1 MKKIFTLCI
10 LAISATFLN
19 AQVVLNEIYTDPG
32 NGKNEF
38 FEFYNT
44 SSDPVPQNLDNYTL
58 VAYYEESGKTGFYV
72 LDLPNQTVA
81 SKGYYVGSSANPFKV
96 QGQSNVPADFNW
108 NAMPAGGY
116 LKKFERSGATY
127 TQVAVPANLND
138 LFVARS
144 GTGCIQHILVF
155 QNGLLINGVFTGTN
169 FATIPNYIKSMPPLF
184 VDMSGASPDF
194 TINFNSYND
203 NQFEYVNSAAGND
216 NGYMRLSDGK
226 CGVWAK
232 SSSAVN
238 HTPGQSNGSAS
249 GTAGDISINYY
260 ITDLGGDY
268 TKAMLV
274 FNVTASTLA
283 AFPVTIQ
290 TYEDYGVIGQ
300 LDASDVIVESRQL
313 FTINDGDQFVI
324 LPSRT
329 NPVIITAKTPSGCF
343 DQVIAVPNTLKL
355 LPVNLVR
362 FQGNMN
368 KSNKVTLN
376 WTVTENETVNS
387 FEIERSF
394 NGRDFT
400 TVGLVFST
408 EKRGTENYMFY
419 ETVNSND
426 KVMYRLKMIDKG
438 HDIDYSR
445 ILIFLTKTSI
455 TTSDIKVY
463 GNPVKDKLTFSYYS
477 NTTQPVQVKVY
488 DLAGKTLMS
497 QKVNS
502 AEGSNMLSLP
512 LTSSFKAGM
521 YVVEVTNGA
530 DHQIAKFIKQ

>member
-1 MKKIFTLCI
+1 MKKILILCV
-10 LAISATFLN
+10 LAVSATFLN

-44 SSDPVPQNLDNYTL
+44 SSDPVPQNMDNYTL
-58 VAYYEESGKTGFYV
+58 VAYYEEPGKTGFYV

-96 QGQSNVPADFNW
+96 QGQSNVAANFVW
-108 NAMPAGGY
+108 NAIPAGGS
-116 LKKFERSGATY
+116 LKKFERSGAIY
-127 TQVAVPANLND
+127 TEVTIPANLND

-169 FATIPNYIKSMPPLF
+169 FATIPTYIKTMPPLF

-249 GTAGDISINYY
+249 GSAGDLSISNY
-260 ITDLGGDY
+260 ITELGSDP
-268 TKAMLV
+268 TKSLLV
-274 FNVTASTLA
+274 YNVTASTLS

-290 TYEDYGVIGQ
+290 VYEDLGIIGQ
-300 LDASDVIVESRQL
+300 LDAGDLIVDTRVLYTLTE
-313 FTINDGDQFVI
+313 GDQSVI
-324 LPSRT
+324 IPSRT
-329 NPVIITAKTPSGCF
+329 YPAIIVARTPSGCF

-355 LPVNLVR
+355 LPVHLIS

-368 KSNKVTLN
+368 KNNKVTLN
-376 WTVTENETVNS
+376 WTVADNEIANN
-387 FEIERSF
+387 FEVERSF

-400 TVGLVFST
+400 TVGVVFAS
-408 EKRGTENYMFY
+408 EKM
-419 ETVNSND
+419 
-426 KVMYRLKMIDKG
+426 
-438 HDIDYSR
+438 
-445 ILIFLTKTSI
+445 
-455 TTSDIKVY
+455 
-463 GNPVKDKLTFSYYS
+463 
-477 NTTQPVQVKVY
+477 
-488 DLAGKTLMS
+488 
-497 QKVNS
+497 
-502 AEGSNMLSLP
+502 
-512 LTSSFKAGM
+512 
-521 YVVEVTNGA
+521 
-530 DHQIAKFIKQ
+530 

>member
-1 MKKIFTLCI
+1 MKKIFTLCL

-32 NGKNEF
+32 NSKNEF

-44 SSDPVPQNLDNYTL
+44 SSDPVPQNMDNYTL

-72 LDLPNQTVA
+72 LDLPDQPVA

-116 LKKFERSGATY
+116 LKKFERSGAIY

-144 GTGCIQHILVF
+144 GMGCIQHIFVF

-169 FATIPNYIKSMPPLF
+169 FATIPNYIKSMPSLF
-184 VDMSGASPDF
+184 VDMSGASTDF
-194 TINFNSYND
+194 TINFNSFND

-249 GTAGDISINYY
+249 GSAGDLSISDY
-260 ITDLGGDY
+260 ITALAGDD
-268 TKAMLV
+268 TKSLLIY
-274 FNVTASTLA
+274 NVTATTLS

-290 TYEDYGVIGQ
+290 VYEDLGVIGQ
-300 LDASDVIVESRQL
+300 LDAGDLLVDSRVL
-313 FTINDGDQFVI
+313 STVTEGDQSVI
-324 LPSRT
+324 IPSRVY
-329 NPVIITAKTPSGCF
+329 PAIIVAKTPSGCF

-355 LPVNLVR
+355 LPVHLIA

-368 KSNKVTLN
+368 KNNKVTLN
-376 WTVTENETVNS
+376 WTIADNEIANN

-400 TVGLVFST
+400 SIGVVFAS
-408 EKRGTENYMFY
+408 EKMGTENYMFY
-419 ETVNSND
+419 ETTSGTD
-426 KVMYRLKMIDKG
+426 KVMYRLKMIDKNREVN
-438 HDIDYSR
+438 YSR
-445 ILIFLTKTSI
+445 ILIFQLKS
-455 TTSDIKVY
+455 TTTNNIKII
-463 GNPVKDKLTFSYYS
+463 GNPVNDKLTFSYTS
-477 NTTQPVQVKVY
+477 PATQVIDVKVY
-488 DLAGKTLMS
+488 DISGKTVLKN
-497 QKVNS
+497 KVNS
-502 AEGSNMLSLP
+502 MEGSNVISLP
-512 LTSSFKAGM
+512 LSSTFKAGM
-521 YVVEVTNGA
+521 YVVEVSNGTEL
-530 DHQIAKFIKQ
+530 HSSKFVKQ

>member
-1 MKKIFTLCI
+1 MKKIFILCV
-10 LAISATFLN
+10 LAVSATFLN

-44 SSDPVPQNLDNYTL
+44 SSDPVPQNMDNYTL
-58 VAYYEESGKTGFYV
+58 VAYYEEPGKTGFYV

-96 QGQSNVPADFNW
+96 QGQSNVAANFVW
-108 NAMPAGGY
+108 NAIPAGGS
-116 LKKFERSGATY
+116 LKKFERSGAIY
-127 TQVAVPANLND
+127 TEVTIPANLND

-169 FATIPNYIKSMPPLF
+169 FATIPTYIKTMPPLF

-249 GTAGDISINYY
+249 GSAGDLSISNY
-260 ITDLGGDY
+260 ITELGSDP
-268 TKAMLV
+268 TKSLLV
-274 FNVTASTLA
+274 YNVTASTLS

-290 TYEDYGVIGQ
+290 VYEDLGIIGQ
-300 LDASDVIVESRQL
+300 LDAGDLIVDTRVLYTLTE
-313 FTINDGDQFVI
+313 GDQSVI
-324 LPSRT
+324 IPSRT
-329 NPVIITAKTPSGCF
+329 YPAIIVARTPSGCF

-355 LPVNLVR
+355 LPVHLIS

-368 KSNKVTLN
+368 KNNKVTLN
-376 WTVTENETVNS
+376 WTVADNEIANN
-387 FEIERSF
+387 FEVERSF

-400 TVGLVFST
+400 TVGVVFAS
-408 EKRGTENYMFY
+408 EKMGTENYMFY
-419 ETVNSND
+419 ETTTGSD
-426 KVMYRLKMIDKG
+426 KVMYRLKMIDKN
-438 HDIDYSR
+438 HEVDYSR
-445 ILIFLTKTSI
+445 ILIFQLKSTISNN
-455 TTSDIKVY
+455 IKII
-463 GNPVKDKLTFSYYS
+463 GNPVNDKLTFSYTS
-477 NTTQPVQVKVY
+477 PATQMVDVKVY
-488 DLAGKTLMS
+488 DISGRVVLNN
-497 QKVNS
+497 KVTS
-502 AEGSNMLSLP
+502 LEGNNVISLP
-512 LTSSFKAGM
+512 LSSTFKAGM
-521 YVVEVTNGA
+521 YVVEVNNGTEL
-530 DHQIAKFIKQ
+530 QSSKFIKQ

>member
-1 MKKIFTLCI
+1 MKKIFILCV
-10 LAISATFLN
+10 LAVSATFLN

-44 SSDPVPQNLDNYTL
+44 SSDPVPQNMDNYTL
-58 VAYYEESGKTGFYV
+58 VAYYEESGQTGFYV

-81 SKGYYVGSSANPFKV
+81 SKGYYVGSSANIFKV

-116 LKKFERSGATY
+116 LKKFERSGAIY

-155 QNGLLINGVFTGTN
+155 QNGILINGVFTGTN
-169 FATIPNYIKSMPPLF
+169 FAIIPTYIKSMPPLF

-249 GTAGDISINYY
+249 GSAGDLSISNY
-260 ITDLGGDY
+260 ITNLEDDI
-268 TKAMLV
+268 TKSLLV
-274 FNVTASTLA
+274 YNVTATTLS

-290 TYEDYGVIGQ
+290 VYEDLGVVGQ
-300 LDASDVIVESRQL
+300 LDAGDLIVDTRVLYTLTE
-313 FTINDGDQFVI
+313 GDQFVTI
-324 LPSRT
+324 PSRAY
-329 NPVIITAKTPSGCF
+329 PAIIVAKTPSGCF

-355 LPVNLVR
+355 
-362 FQGNMN
+362 
-368 KSNKVTLN
+368 
-376 WTVTENETVNS
+376 
-387 FEIERSF
+387 
-394 NGRDFT
+394 
-400 TVGLVFST
+400 
-408 EKRGTENYMFY
+408 
-419 ETVNSND
+419 
-426 KVMYRLKMIDKG
+426 
-438 HDIDYSR
+438 
-445 ILIFLTKTSI
+445 
-455 TTSDIKVY
+455 
-463 GNPVKDKLTFSYYS
+463 
-477 NTTQPVQVKVY
+477 
-488 DLAGKTLMS
+488 
-497 QKVNS
+497 
-502 AEGSNMLSLP
+502 
-512 LTSSFKAGM
+512 
-521 YVVEVTNGA
+521 
-530 DHQIAKFIKQ
+530 

>member
-44 SSDPVPQNLDNYTL
+44 SSDPVPQNMDNYTL

-81 SKGYYVGSSANPFKV
+81 SKGFYVGSSANPFKV
-96 QGQSNVPADFNW
+96 QGQTNVTADFDW

-116 LKKFERSGATY
+116 LKKFERSGAIY
-127 TQVAVPANLND
+127 TQVAVPANFND

-144 GTGCIQHILVF
+144 GTGCIQHILIF

-169 FATIPNYIKSMPPLF
+169 FAIMPTYIKSMPPLF
-184 VDMSGASPDF
+184 VDMSGASIDF

-249 GTAGDISINYY
+249 GTAGDLTISNY
-260 ITDLGGDY
+260 ITELGGDY
-268 TKAMLV
+268 TQSLLV
-274 FNVTASTLA
+274 YNVTASTLS
-283 AFPVTIQ
+283 AFPVTIEV
-290 TYEDYGVIGQ
+290 YEDLGIIGQ
-300 LDASDVIVESRQL
+300 LDASDLIVDSRVL
-313 FTINDGDQFVI
+313 YTITEGDQFVI
-324 LPSRT
+324 IPSRT
-329 NPVIITAKTPSGCF
+329 YPAIIVAKTPSGCF
-343 DQVIAVPNTLKL
+343 DQVIAVPNSLKL
-355 LPVNLVR
+355 LPVNLLR

-376 WTVTENETVNS
+376 WTVTENENITS
-387 FEIERSF
+387 FEIERST

-400 TVGLVFST
+400 TVGVVLAS

-419 ETVNSND
+419 ETVNTTD
-426 KVMYRLKMIDKG
+426 KVMYRLRMIDKG
-438 HDIDYSR
+438 HDVDYSR
-445 ILIFLTKTSI
+445 ILIFLTKSLI
-455 TTSDIKVY
+455 TNDIKVY
-463 GNPVKDKLTFSYYS
+463 GNPVKDKLAFSFYS
-477 NTTQPVQVKVY
+477 NATQPVQIKVY
-488 DLAGKTLMS
+488 DLTGKTLMS

-502 AEGSNMLSLP
+502 AEGSNMVSLP
-512 LTSSFKAGM
+512 LSSTFKPGM
-521 YVVEVTNGA
+521 YVVEVTNGSA
-530 DHQIAKFIKQ
+530 RQVAKFVKQ

>member
-1 MKKIFTLCI
+1 MKKIFILCV
-10 LAISATFLN
+10 LAVSATFLN

-44 SSDPVPQNLDNYTL
+44 SSDPVPQNMDNYTL
-58 VAYYEESGKTGFYV
+58 VAYYEEPGKTGFYV

-96 QGQSNVPADFNW
+96 QGQSNVAANFVW
-108 NAMPAGGY
+108 NAIPAGSS
-116 LKKFERSGATY
+116 LKKFERTGAIY
-127 TQVAVPANLND
+127 TEVTVPANLND

-169 FATIPNYIKSMPPLF
+169 FATIPTYIKTMPPLF

-249 GTAGDISINYY
+249 GSAGDLSISNY
-260 ITDLGGDY
+260 ITELGSDP
-268 TKAMLV
+268 TKSLLV
-274 FNVTASTLA
+274 YNVTASTLS

-290 TYEDYGVIGQ
+290 VYEDLGIIGQ
-300 LDASDVIVESRQL
+300 LDAGDLIVDTRVLYTLTE
-313 FTINDGDQFVI
+313 GDQSVI
-324 LPSRT
+324 IPSRT
-329 NPVIITAKTPSGCF
+329 YPAIIVARTPSGCF

-355 LPVNLVR
+355 LPVHLIS

-368 KSNKVTLN
+368 KNNKVTLN
-376 WTVTENETVNS
+376 WTVADNEIANN
-387 FEIERSF
+387 FEVERSF

-400 TVGLVFST
+400 TVGVVFAS
-408 EKRGTENYMFY
+408 EKMGTENYMFY
-419 ETVNSND
+419 ETTTGSD
-426 KVMYRLKMIDKG
+426 KVMYRLKMIDKN
-438 HDIDYSR
+438 HEVDYSR
-445 ILIFLTKTSI
+445 ILIFQLKSTISNN
-455 TTSDIKVY
+455 IKII
-463 GNPVKDKLTFSYYS
+463 GNPVNDKLTFSYTS
-477 NTTQPVQVKVY
+477 PATQMVDVKVY
-488 DLAGKTLMS
+488 DISGRVVLNN
-497 QKVNS
+497 KVTS
-502 AEGSNMLSLP
+502 LEGNNVISLP
-512 LTSSFKAGM
+512 LSSTFKAGM
-521 YVVEVTNGA
+521 YVVEVNNGTEL
-530 DHQIAKFIKQ
+530 QSSKFIKQ